1 MGCRDGRRRVEFESG
16 SSSLDLTGVV
26 SGLENFQSWVRMIW
40 FFFFFDLRWICA
52 GLVMLRVRVECDP
65 SSFFV
70 YLYLLYL
77 ICKIFCRFE
86 VAKV

>member
-26 SGLENFQSWVRMIW
+26 SGLENFESWVRMIC
-40 FFFFFDLRWICA
+40 FFFFNLRWICA
-52 GLVMLRVRVECDP
+52 GLVMLQVRVECDP
-65 SSFFV
+65 SSCFV
-70 YLYLLYL
+70 YLYLLCL
-77 ICKIFCRFE
+77 ICKIFRRFE

>member
-40 FFFFFDLRWICA
+40 FFFF
-52 GLVMLRVRVECDP
+52 
-65 SSFFV
+65 
-70 YLYLLYL
+70 L
-77 ICKIFCRFE
+77 ICGGY
-86 VAKV
+86 VQGL